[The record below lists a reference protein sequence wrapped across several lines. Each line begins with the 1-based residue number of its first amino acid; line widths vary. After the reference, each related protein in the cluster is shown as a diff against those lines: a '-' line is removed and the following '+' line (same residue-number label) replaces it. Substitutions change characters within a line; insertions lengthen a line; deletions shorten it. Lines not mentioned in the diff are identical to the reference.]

1 MIDEAGGRTG
11 WDVVALTSFD
21 VDEFRSI
28 AETFASATESR
39 SREYRLGRHN
49 LAVVAVGAEA
59 ESLILQ
65 ARDACRSSLPRL
77 GITVLLGWVANRRFV
92 DLEIIGA

>member
-1 MIDEAGGRTG
+1 MIDEAGGRIG

-21 VDEFRSI
+21 ADEFRSI

-49 LAVVAVGAEA
+49 LAVVAWERRQKASFFRPETLAAAPYRVWASRCFWAG
-59 ESLILQ
+59 
-65 ARDACRSSLPRL
+65 LPTD
-77 GITVLLGWVANRRFV
+77 GS
-92 DLEIIGA
+92 